1 MYLEGFPDH
10 RPTDAASRAANFW
23 RCECSTHPPV
33 TGTILFCAHALRVC
47 DARADYGSFAYLAK
61 NVEEMF
67 VTGEAGY
74 PVERVL
80 LTSGVLEAALT
91 GRYEQVGA
99 KDGARDPMPME
110 NDGTRNV
117 VGERMLTPW
126 LDVRYKSYSKLPH
139 RPLGP
144 RPTGALLTAMDDRQ
158 TPSAARL

>member
-1 MYLEGFPDH
+1 M
-10 RPTDAASRAANFW
+10 
-23 RCECSTHPPV
+23 
-33 TGTILFCAHALRVC
+33 
-47 DARADYGSFAYLAK
+47 
-61 NVEEMF
+61 EEMF

-74 PVERVL
+74 PYVAKSSLCAFRDRLSEKALEHRVERVL

-110 NDGTRNV
+110 DDGTRNV

-126 LDVRYKSYSKLPH
+126 LDVCYRSYEKLPH

-144 RPTGALLTAMDDRQ
+144 RPAGALVTTMDDRR
-158 TPSAARL
+158 PPAAPRL